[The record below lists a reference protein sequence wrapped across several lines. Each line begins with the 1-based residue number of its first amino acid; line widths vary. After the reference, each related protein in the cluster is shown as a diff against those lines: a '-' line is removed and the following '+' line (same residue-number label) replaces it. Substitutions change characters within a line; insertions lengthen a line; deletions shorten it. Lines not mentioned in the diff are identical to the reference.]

1 MATRGG
7 TTRVLGRWRS
17 AAFAAIVLVAGGSSR
32 LTAQSPPLP
41 PPADTAGSVPPR
53 AAADTSQSASA
64 LAAGDSVN
72 AYRRMS
78 LGEYGS
84 RVLGPRALL
93 RDVATAGFDQAT
105 GRPTQWPKS
114 WRGYG
119 DRVSSRLGTAAVA
132 QAVVF
137 GVSNALGERPAHF
150 TLCGCTGT
158 RARITHALLMPM
170 RMDTPR
176 GPHLSLLA
184 PVSELG
190 SSILI
195 TSLHPGGFSV
205 RDGLIGG
212 AVGVLGS
219 ALGSVGR
226 EFWPWHRR
234 PFGI

>member
-1 MATRGG
+1 
-7 TTRVLGRWRS
+7 
-17 AAFAAIVLVAGGSSR
+17 
-32 LTAQSPPLP
+32 
-41 PPADTAGSVPPR
+41 
-53 AAADTSQSASA
+53 
-64 LAAGDSVN
+64 
-72 AYRRMS
+72 MS
-78 LGEYGS
+78 LGEYGA

-93 RDVATAGFDQAT
+93 RDIATAGFDQAT
-105 GRPTQWPKS
+105 GRPTQWS
-114 WRGYG
+114 QDWRGYG

-137 GVSNALGERPAHF
+137 GVSNALDERPAHF
-150 TLCGCTGT
+150 TLCDCAGTG
-158 RARITHALLMPM
+158 ARLRHALFMPL

-184 PVSELG
+184 PASEIG

-195 TSLHPGGFSV
+195 TGLRPGGLSV

-212 AVGVLGS
+212 SVGVLGS
-219 ALGSVGR
+219 ALGSVAR